1 MNFNFEYYKVFY
13 YVAKYGSLTRAA
25 SVLMTSQPAVTRT
38 IRNLENDLSCR
49 LFIRSK
55 SGVELTPEGKV
66 FYEYVATGCEQFSKG
81 VNELGNMI
89 SLADGTVYISAT
101 ETALH
106 GCLFEAMEEFNAS
119 YPNVHFK
126 ILNNSTTKS
135 IQALKNGKVDMAVV
149 SAPFHIP
156 QPLKMSKLCDY
167 RDVLIGGKR
176 FEELKGRKVA
186 LEELTEFPWISLTQ
200 ESITRDFV
208 NEYFEEHSLSF
219 HPIIELDTTDMILP
233 AVRHNLG
240 IGFIPEALA
249 RADMEAGNVFE
260 IQMQEPFP
268 LRSITMIYDTEYP
281 RSIASQAF
289 RKFLVKRQ
297 KGAAM

>member
-1 MNFNFEYYKVFY
+1 
-13 YVAKYGSLTRAA
+13 
-25 SVLMTSQPAVTRT
+25 
-38 IRNLENDLSCR
+38 
-49 LFIRSK
+49 
-55 SGVELTPEGKV
+55 
-66 FYEYVATGCEQFSKG
+66 
-81 VNELGNMI
+81 
-89 SLADGTVYISAT
+89 
-101 ETALH
+101 
-106 GCLFEAMEEFNAS
+106 
-119 YPNVHFK
+119 
-126 ILNNSTTKS
+126 
-135 IQALKNGKVDMAVV
+135 MAVV

-289 RKFLVKRQ
+289 RKF
-297 KGAAM
+297 